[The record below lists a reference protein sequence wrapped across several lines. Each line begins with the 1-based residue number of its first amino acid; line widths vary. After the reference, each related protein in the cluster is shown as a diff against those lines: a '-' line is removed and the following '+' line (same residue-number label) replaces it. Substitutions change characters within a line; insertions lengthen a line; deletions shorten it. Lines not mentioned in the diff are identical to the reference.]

1 MTIHSMKKS
10 HIALGIVLAALGF
23 APAAQA
29 QLNFHVSVD
38 TSTLAGIA
46 AGPYSIDFQLNQGDG
61 TVANSVTI
69 GNFWYSG
76 GHAVGSPTLTGDAS
90 GSLGSGFSIA
100 NTSFFNEAFQEFVPG
115 SSLSFDVTLSLNH
128 QPTTPDSFVIS
139 ILDGTL
145 ANIPTTGIGDS
156 LLQADIDSHLTFKD
170 FHSGVGTGLYSKVT
184 LVTTPEPTTTGV
196 AVAAAL
202 GAAALVI
209 RRHRRA

>member
-1 MTIHSMKKS
+1 MKKS
-10 HIALGIVLAALGF
+10 NIGLGFLMAALAF

-38 TSTLAGIA
+38 TSTLTSIG

-61 TVANSVTI
+61 AVANSVTI

-90 GSLGSGFSIA
+90 GSLATGFSIA
-100 NTSFFNEAFQEFVPG
+100 NTSFFNEAYQQFVPG
-115 SSLSFDVTLSLNH
+115 GSLSFDVTITLNH
-128 QPTTPDSFVIS
+128 EPTTPDSFVFS

-145 ANIPTTGIGDS
+145 ANIPTSGVGDS

-170 FHSGVGTGLYSKVT
+170 FHPGIGKDPYSSVT
-184 LVTTPEPTTTGV
+184 LVTTPEPTTTGL
-196 AVAAAL
+196 AVASAL
-202 GAAALVI
+202 GVAALVI
-209 RRHRRA
+209 RRARRA